1 MSTGPARR
9 AAETDADREED
20 ATLTLEQWGDLDAPT
35 LRLKCE
41 QYKLIA
47 TGKKD
52 VLKQRLFDHF
62 HHVSSGSQ
70 SPPLPKTPTRPHRDD
85 SASPPAE
92 LPDDEIDLDFDSGDE
107 LFHPEPVNHPGQ
119 RPPSLTPPPESPN
132 HASDESHENHD
143 NPTIEYDAMT
153 TSQQA
158 TAPTITT
165 ANGGAYTYQYGLA
178 QHMPPQQQT
187 TTVQDGGISAARQ
200 VQLQQTNELLVHEI
214 RALRSEVKNNKSN
227 LAKLQSKQK
236 VVDQTTKS
244 KRKRTADSNQQ
255 SQTRPPKRSRTS
267 TTVRNAPSSTQVRS
281 RPPNG
286 AANYNL
292 PVYPGAN
299 NLGHYHNTAYVPP
312 PRPVAPPPQPLN
324 YNTSLNGTVASGGAS
339 GMYYNPFLPR
349 SVKKELLKKIERGE
363 FVCFE
368 ELIPENQTNDSLSG
382 AAGPGIDIDES
393 TGLLKHKRN
402 KFTKVKLNSF
412 QRWCT
417 SWNAFMEAHLH
428 FHPQDYFN
436 LFTYFRLFVS
446 LIQQYKFEACANY
459 DRHFRLRMANQA
471 SFAPS
476 QRTVHWTV
484 ICDELRSH
492 WLTGHELIRC
502 EYCLTPG
509 HIVNQCRQKRQDQQE
524 GLPQQ
529 LAAVLR
535 QQSCWPQQAVYSQQ
549 QSNNQPT
556 PPFVCNPSNFQAG
569 GSNRGT
575 TGTGQQSQQAQG
587 RRDPTPPS
595 RKPCTRFNANRHCAK
610 PPCQFGH
617 FCAVCGRANHNA
629 TTCYAN
635 ASTQFQPQPG
645 P

>member
-9 AAETDADREED
+9 AAETDAHRDED
-20 ATLTLEQWGDLDAPT
+20 ATLTLDQWGEMDAPT

-52 VLKQRLFDHF
+52 VLKQRLYDHF

-70 SPPLPKTPTRPHRDD
+70 SPPPPKTPTRPQRNLDD
-85 SASPPAE
+85 SPSE
-92 LPDDEIDLDFDSGDE
+92 LPDDEIDLDFGSGDE
-107 LFHPEPVNHPGQ
+107 LFHPEPAVNHPGQ
-119 RPPSLTPPPESPN
+119 RPPSLTPPPDSPN
-132 HASDESHENHD
+132 HVSDVSNHDDVHEN
-143 NPTIEYDAMT
+143 PTMEYAMT
-153 TSQQA
+153 TIQP
-158 TAPTITT
+158 TTTPTITT
-165 ANGGAYTYQYGLA
+165 TNGGAYTYQFGLA
-178 QHMPPQQQT
+178 QNLPPQQQ
-187 TTVQDGGISAARQ
+187 DGGLGMSAARQ

-214 RALRSEVKNNKSN
+214 RALRSEVKNNKNN
-227 LAKLQSKQK
+227 LAKLQQQQQQK
-236 VVDQTTKS
+236 VGDHNNKS
-244 KRKRTADSNQQ
+244 KRKRATDSQ
-255 SQTRPPKRSRTS
+255 QTRPPKRSRTS
-267 TTVRNAPSSTQVRS
+267 TTQRNASSSTLV
-281 RPPNG
+281 RPPPPPPPSPHAG
-286 AANYNL
+286 ALNTN
-292 PVYPGAN
+292 PHVYPGAN
-299 NLGHYHNTAYVPP
+299 NYHNTVHVPP
-312 PRPVAPPPQPLN
+312 SRPVN
-324 YNTSLNGTVASGGAS
+324 CNTTSLNNSAGATSGGATPGMS
-339 GMYYNPFLPR
+339 SMYYNPFLPR
-349 SVKKELLKKIERGE
+349 SVKKELLKKIEKGE

-393 TGLLKHKRN
+393 AGILKFKRH

-446 LIQQYKFEACANY
+446 LIQQYRFEACANY

-476 QRTVHWTV
+476 QRNVHWTV
-484 ICDELRSH
+484 ICEELRSH
-492 WLTGHELIRC
+492 WLTGNELIRC

-509 HIVNQCRQKRQDQQE
+509 HIASNCRQKRQDQQE

-535 QQSCWPQQAVYSQQ
+535 QQPCWAQPQQQPTCSQQ
-549 QSNNQPT
+549 QMQQPA
-556 PPFVCNPSNFQAG
+556 PPFQCNPSNAQAS
-569 GSNRGT
+569 GSNRGSN
-575 TGTGQQSQQAQG
+575 GSMQQPQQS
-587 RRDPTPPS
+587 RRDPTPPAK
-595 RKPCTRFNANRHCAK
+595 KPCTRFNANRHCAK

-617 FCAVCGRANHNA
+617 FCSNCGRTNHNA
-629 TTCYAN
+629 TNCYATT
-635 ASTQFQPQPG
+635 STQFQPQNG